1 MANRPT
7 DLPNLIEGFFSFSK
21 ARLTSSPSVGEPV
34 NQVIDAIV
42 GLGEC
47 GRLPLATETK
57 NMGVKESS
65 GTLLI

>member
-7 DLPNLIEGFFSFSK
+7 DLPNFIECFLSFSK
-21 ARLTSSPSVGEPV
+21 ARLTSSPSVGEPA
-34 NQVIDAIV
+34 NQVINAIV
-42 GLGEC
+42 GLGKC
-47 GRLPLATETK
+47 GGLPLATKAK